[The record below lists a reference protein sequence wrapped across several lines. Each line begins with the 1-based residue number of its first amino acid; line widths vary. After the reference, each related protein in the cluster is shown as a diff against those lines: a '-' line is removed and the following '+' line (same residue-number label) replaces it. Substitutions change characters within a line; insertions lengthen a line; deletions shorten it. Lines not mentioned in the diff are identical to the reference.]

1 MAVVDLTVEDN
12 KSQRKVPDL
21 SQSSWT
27 RLCCGWAVDKRSRIA
42 EPIQGRPPGKAFEA
56 GLGLPL
62 QTDKM
67 MTSSEGG
74 GCGHDAR
81 PQDDELALY
90 ARAYRGVLTADELFL
105 RFEAHAANAQLLEQT
120 PERFDGEHGLSGRQ
134 LAEGARM
141 AARRM
146 AILLAEA
153 PTSLREVL
161 ALKVHVFET
170 MVQMPDEI
178 TRSNAAIMLEAAM
191 KADGEMLGIVL
202 LPLDAPFGP
211 RQ

>member
-1 MAVVDLTVEDN
+1 MTNDG
-12 KSQRKVPDL
+12 S
-21 SQSSWT
+21 
-27 RLCCGWAVDKRSRIA
+27 
-42 EPIQGRPPGKAFEA
+42 GRG
-56 GLGLPL
+56 
-62 QTDKM
+62 D
-67 MTSSEGG
+67 
-74 GCGHDAR
+74 DAR
-81 PQDDELALY
+81 PQNDELALY

-105 RFEAHAANAQLLEQT
+105 RFEAHAGNARLLEQA

-161 ALKVHVFET
+161 ALKVHVFES
-170 MVQMPDEI
+170 MVQMEDEI
-178 TRSNAAIMLEAAM
+178 ARSNAAIMVEAAM
-191 KADGEMLGIVL
+191 KTDGERQGVVL
-202 LPLDAPFGP
+202 LSLDAPFGP

>member
-1 MAVVDLTVEDN
+1 MERP
-12 KSQRKVPDL
+12 SGP
-21 SQSSWT
+21 
-27 RLCCGWAVDKRSRIA
+27 RSTDSKMKTKNS
-42 EPIQGRPPGKAFEA
+42 PG
-56 GLGLPL
+56 G
-62 QTDKM
+62 D
-67 MTSSEGG
+67 
-74 GCGHDAR
+74 DAR
-81 PQDDELALY
+81 PQDDEMALY

-105 RFEAHAANAQLLEQT
+105 RFEAHAANAALMEQA

-170 MVQMPDEI
+170 LIQMQDEVA
-178 TRSNAAIMLEAAM
+178 RSNAVIMAEAAM
-191 KADGEMLGIVL
+191 KADSDRAGIVL
-202 LPLDAPFGP
+202 IPFDQPFGAT
-211 RQ
+211 Q

>member
-1 MAVVDLTVEDN
+1 M
-12 KSQRKVPDL
+12 KSNDG
-21 SQSSWT
+21 S
-27 RLCCGWAVDKRSRIA
+27 
-42 EPIQGRPPGKAFEA
+42 GRG
-56 GLGLPL
+56 
-62 QTDKM
+62 D
-67 MTSSEGG
+67 
-74 GCGHDAR
+74 DAR

-90 ARAYRGVLTADELFL
+90 ARAYSGVLTADELFL
-105 RFEAHAANAQLLEQT
+105 RFEAHAANAKMLEHA

-153 PTSLREVL
+153 PTRLREVL

-178 TRSNAAIMLEAAM
+178 TRSNATIMLEAAM
-191 KADGEMLGIVL
+191 KADGERLGIVL

-211 RQ
+211 TQ